1 LSKPEM
7 ISEKSICAPQAAQEA
22 GKKHAQTAAAPA
34 EPKQDA
40 AKGPEPKPGAAEGTE
55 PKQDAAKGPAPV
67 KKKGGAPMPPM
78 PTMAQQKV
86 S

>member
-1 LSKPEM
+1 MSTPE
-7 ISEKSICAPQAAQEA
+7 IIFCKFHCVSQAAQEA

-34 EPKQDA
+34 KQDAARGPEPKQDA
-40 AKGPEPKPGAAEGTE
+40 ARGPAEPE
-55 PKQDAAKGPAPV
+55 QDAVKGPAPV